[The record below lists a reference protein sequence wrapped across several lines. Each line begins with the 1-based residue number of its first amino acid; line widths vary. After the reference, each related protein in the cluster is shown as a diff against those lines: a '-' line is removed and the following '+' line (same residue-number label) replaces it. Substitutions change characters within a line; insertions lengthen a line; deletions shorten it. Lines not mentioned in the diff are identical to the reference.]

1 MYLQRHML
9 VRNGFFAAVLGSS
22 LLLFAGYGEA
32 FANGPM
38 QEKKGQEKEVQ
49 LKDAEQPTV
58 VSQVISS
65 QVISDAHTGLAL
77 FGYDAVA
84 YHTDAKSM
92 EGRTDYVAIHQ
103 NLVWRFVSAANRDAF
118 QADPDAYIP
127 AFGGH
132 DARSIGEGRMT
143 MGDPSFFLVSK
154 GALILFRSAE
164 NREYFAAEPMAYKN
178 ALKRWPEVMRQYAFH

>member
-1 MYLQRHML
+1 MHHLWHML

-32 FANGPM
+32 FANSEIQRKELQAKEL
-38 QEKKGQEKEVQ
+38 QEN
-49 LKDAEQPTV
+49 DAAQP
-58 VSQVISS
+58 VIAS

-77 FGYDAVA
+77 FGYDVVA

-92 EGRTDYVAIHQ
+92 EGRADYIALHQ

-118 QADPDAYIP
+118 LADPDAYIP

-143 MGDPSFFLVSK
+143 MGDPSFFLISK
-154 GALILFRSAE
+154 GALILFRSSE
-164 NREYFAAEPMAYKN
+164 NREHFAAEPEAYKN